1 MMIIETWIAAV
12 LVVGISLIGFMSSVC
27 LLAEQQ
33 RHDKTREELKRV
45 MEEKTDLEKYIA
57 GLKAKHI
64 IEMSNKFY
72 EGKKK

>member
-33 RHDKTREELKRV
+33 RHDKTREELKKAL
-45 MEEKTDLEKYIA
+45 EEKADLEKYIG

-64 IEMSNKFY
+64 IDVATKFC

>member
-27 LLAEQQ
+27 LLAEQH
-33 RHDKTREELKRV
+33 RHDETRKELKRV
-45 MEEKTDLEKYIA
+45 MEENSDLKAYIEKQR
-57 GLKAKHI
+57 AKHI
-64 IEMSNKFY
+64 FDMANKFY